1 MVADDDTGAVAAAD
15 ASIVAVQPVLDTKIG
30 AAAAASGVVGTGEV
44 AIKAGR
50 HQMKSGEAVG
60 QPERSFH
67 FGSVMAH

>member
-1 MVADDDTGAVAAAD
+1 MVADDDTGAAAAAD
-15 ASIVAVQPVLDTKIG
+15 ASVVAVRPVLDTKVG
-30 AAAAASGVVGTGEV
+30 AAAVASEVAGTGEV
-44 AIKAGR
+44 ARKAGR